1 MTASDAPQQSPASG
15 DDKGGFELE
24 MTDEL
29 LRRFQQELIALAAA
43 VRAARADQRREKW
56 RRPWSAASN
65 PSLRRGLV
73 VICIIGAAGSA
84 LGALL
89 FFSKADWGGMAVWI
103 GIGLLY
109 VVFSFSFALLP
120 RITGKLTAL
129 AGRWTDAL
137 QAARIRRS
145 LEPAFHAAPYKVRQ
159 EFDRAHGTWT
169 VRSQR
174 SGEQT
179 YCVSSEMVAYHGD
192 VAWLLVKPGLI
203 ARPGFSA
210 VVETADQ
217 QKLLHQFLKSCAVRV
232 VDVREL
238 GDRHQAQPT

>member
-1 MTASDAPQQSPASG
+1 MTDSDAPQQSPVSG
-15 DDKGGFELE
+15 AENTGFETE

-29 LRRFQQELIALAAA
+29 LRRFQQELIEIAAA
-43 VRAARADQRREKW
+43 VRAARADQRRKKW
-56 RRPWSAASN
+56 RPWSAESN

-73 VICIIGAAGSA
+73 VICIVGAAGSA

-89 FFSKADWGGMAVWI
+89 FFSKADWVGMAIWI

-109 VVFSFSFALLP
+109 LVFSFSFALLP
-120 RITGKLTAL
+120 QITGKLGAL

-145 LEPAFHAAPYKVRQ
+145 LEPAFRAAPYKVRQ
-159 EFDRAHGTWT
+159 DFDPANGTFT

-179 YCVSSEMVAYHGD
+179 YCLSSEMVAYHGD

-203 ARPGFSA
+203 ARPCFSA

-217 QKLLHQFLKSCAVRV
+217 QKLLNQFLRSCAVPV
-232 VDVREL
+232 VDAREL
-238 GDRHQAQPT
+238 RNHHQAQPT